1 MTRDI
6 SHQPS
11 AASRQL
17 REGLDKSDR
26 LFADSRKPKV
36 ESHSNREPSAKAQHT
51 TNRPKIGLTMGD
63 AAGIGPEIILK
74 ALGHKSVYS
83 MCQPIVI
90 GSSAILQNACQFIAP
105 GTPPLKFNII
115 KTPMQASATH
125 GTIDVLDISSI
136 SPEEICRGTIDV
148 RAGAAAVKAIEVAAQ
163 LAMRGELDAITTA
176 PICKAAINRAGI
188 PYPGHTEM
196 LAALTNTPDVV
207 MMLCTPEA
215 LDSHPQKSRD
225 PSEVARSGSSGGGTS
240 ADPRDSVLPTPS
252 VIPAVSFVTN
262 HIALV
267 DVPKHLSIPRIVN
280 VIRITQQVLIR
291 CGISEPR
298 LVVAGLN
305 PHAGEDGMF
314 GEEETHFIRPAIA
327 QGQTQKGTIDG
338 PLPADALFVKAN
350 QGKWHAVIAMYH
362 DQGNIPIK
370 LLGFGKLVNVTLG
383 LPIIRTSVD
392 HGTAFDIAGKGI
404 ASESSLVAAL
414 DCASRLAN

>member
-1 MTRDI
+1 MTRTEI
-6 SHQPS
+6 QIHSEVT
-11 AASRQL
+11 AL
-17 REGLDKSDR
+17 RSPRPLMG
-26 LFADSRKPKV
+26 
-36 ESHSNREPSAKAQHT
+36 RETNTQHT

-63 AAGIGPEIILK
+63 AAGIGPEIIIK
-74 ALGHKSVYS
+74 ALAHKSVYS

-90 GSSAILQNACQFIAP
+90 GSPAILQAACQFISPGAP
-105 GTPPLKFNII
+105 QLKFNII

-125 GTIDVLDISSI
+125 GTIDVLDVSSI
-136 SPEEICRGTIDV
+136 APEEICRGTIDV
-148 RAGAAAVKAIEVAAQ
+148 HAGAAAVEAIEVAAQ
-163 LAMRGELDAITTA
+163 FALRGELDAITTA
-176 PICKAAINRAGI
+176 PICKAAINRAGF
-188 PYPGHTEM
+188 PYSGHTEM
-196 LAALTNTPDVV
+196 LAAFTKTPDVV

-215 LDSHPQKSRD
+215 LTP
-225 PSEVARSGSSGGGTS
+225 RST
-240 ADPRDSVLPTPS
+240 LETTTPC
-252 VIPAVSFVTN
+252 VETENNRVTFAVSFVTD
-262 HIALV
+262 HIALA

-305 PHAGEDGMF
+305 PHAGEAGMF
-314 GEEETHFIRPAIA
+314 GEEESHFIRPAIA
-327 QGQTQKGTIDG
+327 QVQTQNSPVDG

-414 DCASRLAN
+414 NCASQLAN

>member
-6 SHQPS
+6 SRQPS
-11 AASRQL
+11 AVSSQL

-26 LFADSRKPKV
+26 LFAESRKPKV
-36 ESHSNREPSAKAQHT
+36 SESCSNRELSAKTQHT

-63 AAGIGPEIILK
+63 AAGIGPEIIIK
-74 ALGHKSVYS
+74 ALVHKSVYS

-90 GSSAILQNACQFIAP
+90 GSPAILQDACQSISA

-115 KTPMQASATH
+115 KTPMQAHATH
-125 GTIDVLDISSI
+125 GTIDVLDIPSI
-136 SPEEICRGTIDV
+136 SPEEICRGTIDA
-148 RAGAAAVKAIEVAAQ
+148 RAGAAAVKAIEVAAE

-188 PYPGHTEM
+188 PYSGHTEM
-196 LAALTNTPDVV
+196 LAAFTNTPDVV

-215 LDSHPQKSRD
+215 LTPIPTLETTTRRGEVPSPLQNSR
-225 PSEVARSGSSGGGTS
+225 VAF
-240 ADPRDSVLPTPS
+240 
-252 VIPAVSFVTN
+252 AVSFVTD
-262 HIALV
+262 HIALA

-298 LVVAGLN
+298 LAVAGLN

-314 GEEETHFIRPAIA
+314 GEEEIHFIRPAIA

-414 DCASRLAN
+414 HCASRLAN

>member
-11 AASRQL
+11 AVSRQL

-26 LFADSRKPKV
+26 LFADSRKPKA

-63 AAGIGPEIILK
+63 AAGIGPEIIIK

-90 GSSAILQNACQFIAP
+90 GSPAILQDACQFISP

-115 KTPMQASATH
+115 KTSMQASATH

-148 RAGAAAVKAIEVAAQ
+148 CAGAAAVKAIEVAAQ

-188 PYPGHTEM
+188 PYSGHTEM
-196 LAALTNTPDVV
+196 LAAFTNTPDVV

-215 LDSHPQKSRD
+215 LDSHPRKSGDPNHRD
-225 PSEVARSGSSGGGTS
+225 G
-240 ADPRDSVLPTPS
+240 VLPTPS
-252 VIPAVSFVTN
+252 TIPAVSFVTN
-262 HIALV
+262 HIALA
-267 DVPKHLSIPRIVN
+267 DVPKHLSIPRIAN
-280 VIRITQQVLIR
+280 VIRITQEVLIR

-298 LVVAGLN
+298 LAVAGLN

-314 GEEETHFIRPAIA
+314 GEEEVHFIRPAIA
-327 QGQTQKGTIDG
+327 QVQTQKGTIDG

-392 HGTAFDIAGKGI
+392 HGTAFDIVGKGI

-414 DCASRLAN
+414 NCASRLAN